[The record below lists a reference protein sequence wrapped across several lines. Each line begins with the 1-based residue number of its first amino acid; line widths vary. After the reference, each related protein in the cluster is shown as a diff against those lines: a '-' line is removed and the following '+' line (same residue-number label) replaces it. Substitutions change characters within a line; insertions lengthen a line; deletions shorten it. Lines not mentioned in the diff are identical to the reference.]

1 MNDETDKRMRGINR
15 DQEETI
21 KKSGLGTSVFMME
34 MIMVVFFFSLCVA
47 VCILVFVKAD
57 SISRLAAD
65 TNQAVTRAES
75 IAEIFKAGQIENY
88 RKYPE
93 TEKGE
98 DQGDGSYG
106 FAWNRSWASVEAGQE
121 ERQNGTAQFYADVV
135 ISREEEGAGFMETAA
150 IEIKRLNDGKILYEL
165 TVSSW
170 SDV

>member
-1 MNDETDKRMRGINR
+1 MNDETDKRMKGINR
-15 DQEETI
+15 EQEETI

-88 RKYPE
+88 GEYPE

-98 DQGDGSYG
+98 DRGNGSYG
-106 FAWNRSWASVEAGQE
+106 FAWNRSWDSVEVGQGEGQE
-121 ERQNGTAQFYADVV
+121 GKAQFCADVV
-135 ISREEEGAGFMETAA
+135 ISREKKEKLCEILIIA
-150 IEIKRLNDGKILYEL
+150 I
-165 TVSSW
+165 
-170 SDV
+170 